1 MIEDVVM
8 VEGDATAE
16 SAIRTLYDKHI
27 GSVIVVDEEGKCEG
41 IFTTRD
47 ALRLVAQK
55 TSLSTPIK
63 EVMTRNPITVKSDA
77 SFGEAISL
85 ISSHGV
91 RHLPVVDEN
100 DRLVGLL
107 SIRSFLEEVVGITR

>member
-1 MIEDVVM
+1 MIENVITI
-8 VEGDATAE
+8 EGSVTAE

-27 GSVIVVDEEGKCEG
+27 GSVIVVDKEGRCNG
-41 IFTTRD
+41 IFTGRD
-47 ALRLVAQK
+47 ALRLVAQR
-55 TSLSTPIK
+55 TSLSTPVK
-63 EVMTRNPITVKSDA
+63 DVMTKNPISVKSDA